1 MEQLAA
7 ILLIV
12 GCSEDLASCQQ
23 VPAPVPIYASAEEC
37 EASLPDAVGSQIDGF
52 PQILAKC
59 VTTEQPQGTRLRWN
73 VSTEGHL
80 FASAKSVSDYLAQL
94 DAPVSRASN

>member
-12 GCSEDLASCQQ
+12 GCSEDLTSCQQ
-23 VPAPVPIYASAEEC
+23 VPAPVPIYASAAEC
-37 EASLPDAVGSQIDGF
+37 EASLPDAVGGQIDGF
-52 PQILAKC
+52 PQILARC
-59 VTTEQPQGTRLRWN
+59 VTTEEPQGTRLTWN

-80 FASAKSVSDYLAQL
+80 FASAKSMSDYLAQL
-94 DAPVSRASN
+94 DAPAPGSSN